1 MGVRTRIHY
10 LQRATLHQDLF
21 QTLVFAHTLVFWV
34 YAVIVS
40 DEICTGNA
48 ADRTVMGLC

>member
-10 LQRATLHQDLF
+10 LRKATLYQDLF
-21 QTLVFAHTLVFWV
+21 QTLVFAHTLIFLV

-40 DEICTGNA
+40 DEMCTGNA
-48 ADRTVMGLC
+48 ADHTVMGLC